1 MVNTV
6 KIDGSGWSNKIAPT
20 GEQVIFAGAV
30 GAVTYGAMTAKDI
43 CVRSHIEKTKVS
55 RALVGVE
62 ADGPLARKTSNWD
75 RGSEILILTALG
87 RTILDDLGLRA
98 GHYDL
103 QLRELLGSDK
113 SAELDGLLSRL
124 ISHGSGTSVDR

>member
-1 MVNTV
+1 M
-6 KIDGSGWSNKIAPT
+6 PT

-30 GAVTYGAMTAKDI
+30 GAVTFGAMTAKDI
-43 CVRSHIEKTKVS
+43 CVRSHIEKTKGS
-55 RALVGVE
+55 RAMVGVE

-87 RTILDDLGLRA
+87 CTILDDLGLRG

-103 QLRELLGSDK
+103 QLRELPGSDK
-113 SAELDGLLSRL
+113 SAELDGLLRRL